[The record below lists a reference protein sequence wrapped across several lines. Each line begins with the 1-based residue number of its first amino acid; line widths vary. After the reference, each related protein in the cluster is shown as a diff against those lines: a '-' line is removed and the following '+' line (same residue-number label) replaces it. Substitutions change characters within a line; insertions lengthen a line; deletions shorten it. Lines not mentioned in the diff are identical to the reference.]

1 MKLLWS
7 TFCNWL
13 KIQNETCLQKRNLV
27 LLEFTWTPTKQKVS
41 NPDLWQSTA
50 LPVQT
55 NLWTHRETHA
65 DRDSFGSSRPPLA
78 HLSRP
83 GKSSRSCGR
92 HSVGEHK
99 RKANLF
105 WISAPVPQRQK
116 AGSCFPVSQTTRPGM
131 CCFFPHLMFNR
142 SISGSAGYETPSSSI
157 RSADTKQMWLTSGLW
172 IYLWKGILICWRL
185 DFKNVT
191 GV

>member
-1 MKLLWS
+1 MKLSWVL
-7 TFCNWL
+7 FFNKL
-13 KIQNETCLQKRNLV
+13 KIWNETCLEKRNLI
-27 LLEFTWTPTKQKVS
+27 LLRWHEHQLNNTC
-41 NPDLWQSTA
+41 
-50 LPVQT
+50 PVQIQDGLQHFCKHT
-55 NLWTHRETHA
+55 QTPSA
-65 DRDSFGSSRPPLA
+65 PPLA

-92 HSVGEHK
+92 HSVGNTREKHICSE
-99 RKANLF
+99 L
-105 WISAPVPQRQK
+105 APGPQK
-116 AGSCFPVSQTTRPGM
+116 AGSCFPLSPTTRPGM
-131 CCFFPHLMFNR
+131 CCFLMFNQ
-142 SISGSAGYETPSSSI
+142 SCSASAGYETPSSSI